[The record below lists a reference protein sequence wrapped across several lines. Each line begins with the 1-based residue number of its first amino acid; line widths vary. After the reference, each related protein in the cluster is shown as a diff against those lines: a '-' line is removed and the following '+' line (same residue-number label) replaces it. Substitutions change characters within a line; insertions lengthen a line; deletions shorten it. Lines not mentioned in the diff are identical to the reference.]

1 MVINEQ
7 PMHVLFMCSLIHLD
21 CSLLTM
27 WQVQHET
34 VQLHLLAALQSL
46 HREAELLPST
56 QREVLSAMLR
66 EHGAAAAPHAHATD
80 ASLSHTRRSFTT
92 HSDGSGL
99 AAHLVASS
107 QPPPSITRHS
117 TNTIRRP
124 SGLGPAI
131 SGPVLR

>member
-1 MVINEQ
+1 
-7 PMHVLFMCSLIHLD
+7 
-21 CSLLTM
+21 M

-46 HREAELLPST
+46 HREAELLAST

-80 ASLSHTRRSFTT
+80 ASLSHNRRAFTT
-92 HSDGSGL
+92 HSEGGGH

-107 QPPPSITRHS
+107 QLPPGLPRHS
-117 TNTIRRP
+117 TNVTRRP
-124 SGLGPAI
+124 SELGPAI
-131 SGPVLR
+131 SGPVLH